1 VTDLNLQPEQKA
13 RVLIDQMLRAAGWEV
28 QNYKEI
34 DLTAASA
41 VAVREFPVATG
52 EIDYLLYADRK
63 AIGTIEAKKAGDT
76 LRGVEWQVDKY
87 VCGFEEILEK
97 RDVPRWRLPIPFH
110 YISTGHETLFM
121 DLLDPQPRSR
131 EVFHFYRPD
140 TLLEEAQSGESL
152 RQRLQKL
159 PAINPTG
166 FRAIQVDAVGGLEQ
180 SFRDDRLRTL
190 VPMTMGAGKTFVAV
204 AESYRLIRHGD
215 ARRVLF
221 LVDRINLGKQA
232 RDEFRSYVTPDD
244 GRKFA
249 ELYNIQLLSSNWIDP
264 AARVVITTIQRL
276 YSILRGQAEFDESL
290 EEESAFETQAGL
302 GDVDKQLPV
311 AYQPKVPVEMFD
323 FIFTDECHRSIYGK
337 WGQVLDYFDSFLVGL
352 TATPEKFTYGYFG
365 GNIVAS
371 YPHEQSVIDGV
382 NVDYIVYR
390 IETAITSGGSAVEK
404 GEWVQVRDRFTR
416 EQAFRELDDELTYDP
431 EKLDRAVVAAD
442 QIRTVVRAFRD
453 KVCTEIF
460 PGRKE
465 IPKTVFFCK
474 DDSHAEDVLKAIR
487 EEFNRGNDF
496 ARKITYRTPGDVN
509 QHIQD
514 FRTDPTFRIAVSVD
528 QIATGTDIRPLE
540 CLVFMRMVRSRSL
553 FEQMKGRG
561 VRRIDPDDL
570 QAVTPDNRDKDHFVI
585 VDCVGITDEDRAWA
599 ETKPLDREPTVPLKS
614 LMQRIAEGS
623 STDNTLTTVASRLTR
638 LHHKLEE
645 EQNDQVKQVA
655 GGKTLVE
662 IAQDL
667 FVASDPD
674 KRAELAR
681 ERFAVKEPSEEQ
693 LDEVRA
699 DLVEQ
704 AVTPLLKADVR
715 RKIEDLQVAS
725 KQVIDIISRDE
736 VVRAE
741 FVDTGEAKQIVDDF
755 RRFIDEHH
763 DEYIALKV
771 YFSAPY
777 ERRLSLKDVRDLAQA
792 IRTPPLSLTP
802 DRIWA
807 AYEKLDSSKVKGSG
821 GRVLTDIVSLVRY
834 TLEQDEELIPHA
846 ELVRF
851 RFNLWLHEQQSDG
864 RTFTLEEGRWLEMI
878 RDHIATSLSIEPDDF
893 DLDPF
898 VQEGGLVAAHD
909 VFGDQLNALLDEL
922 NEELTAV

>member
-1 VTDLNLQPEQKA
+1 MSELNLQPEQKA
-13 RVLIDQMLRAAGWEV
+13 RVLIDEMLRAAGWQV
-28 QNYKEI
+28 QNYKDI

-52 EIDYLLYADRK
+52 EIDYLLYVDRK
-63 AIGTIEAKKAGDT
+63 AIGTIEAKKAGET

-87 VCGFEEILEK
+87 VRGFEETLEK
-97 RDVPRWRLPIPFH
+97 RGVPRWRLPLPFH
-110 YISTGHETLFM
+110 YISTGHETLFT
-121 DLLDPQPRSR
+121 DLLDPHPRSR
-131 EVFHFYRPD
+131 EIFHFHRPK
-140 TLLEEAQSGESL
+140 TLLEEAKSGESL

-159 PAINPTG
+159 PAIDPRG
-166 FRAIQVDAVGGLEQ
+166 FRTIQVDAVEGLEQ
-180 SFRDDRLRTL
+180 SFRNDHLRTL

-204 AESYRLIRHGD
+204 AASYRLIRHAD

-232 RDEFRSYVTPDD
+232 RDEFRSYITPDD
-244 GRKFA
+244 GRKFG
-249 ELYNIQLLSSNWIDP
+249 ELYNIQVLSSNWIDP
-264 AARVVITTIQRL
+264 ASRVAITTIQRL
-276 YSILRGQAEFDESL
+276 YSILRGQAEFDASL

-302 GDVDKQLPV
+302 GDVDEQLPV
-311 AYQPKVPVEMFD
+311 TYQPKVPIETFD

-371 YPHEQSVIDGV
+371 YPHETSVLDGV
-382 NVDYIVYR
+382 NVDYTVYR
-390 IETAITSGGSAVEK
+390 IETAITSGGSSVEK

-416 EQAFRELDDELTYDP
+416 EQAFRELDDALTYDP
-431 EKLDRAVVAAD
+431 EKLDRAVVATD

-453 KVCTEIF
+453 KVCAEIF
-460 PGRKE
+460 PGREE

-487 EEFNRGNDF
+487 EEFSRGNEF

-528 QIATGTDIRPLE
+528 QIATGTDIKPLE
-540 CLVFMRMVRSRSL
+540 CLVFMRMVKSRSL

-623 STDNTLTTVASRLTR
+623 TSDNTLTTAASRLTR
-638 LHHKLEE
+638 LHHKLNE
-645 EQNDQVKQVA
+645 EQNDEVRKVS

-662 IAQDL
+662 IAQGL
-667 FVASDPD
+667 IGASDLD
-674 KRAELAR
+674 KRVALAR
-681 ERFAVKEPSEEQ
+681 ERFAVEEPSKEQ
-693 LDEVRA
+693 LEEVRA
-699 DLVEQ
+699 ELVDQ
-704 AVTPLLKADVR
+704 AVTPLLKAEVR
-715 RKIEDLQVAS
+715 RKIEDLRVAS
-725 KQVIDIISRDE
+725 EQVIDIISRDE
-736 VVRAE
+736 LVRAE
-741 FVDTGEAKQIVDDF
+741 FVDTGEAKQIVDEF
-755 RRFIDEHH
+755 KRFIDEHQ

-771 YFSAPY
+771 YFGEPY
-777 ERRLSLKDVRDLAQA
+777 ERRPSLNDVRELAQA
-792 IRTPPLSLTP
+792 IRTPPLNLTP
-802 DRIWA
+802 ERIWA
-807 AYEKLDSSKVKGSG
+807 AYEKLDASKVKGSG
-821 GRVLTDIVSLVRY
+821 GRMLTDIVSLVRY
-834 TLEQDEELIPHA
+834 TLEQDEELVPHA
-846 ELVRF
+846 ELVRL
-851 RFNLWLHEQQSDG
+851 RFDLWLHEQQLDG
-864 RTFTLEEGRWLEMI
+864 GAFMPEQLRWLEMI

-898 VQEGGLVAAHD
+898 VREGGLVAAHE
-909 VFGDQLNALLDEL
+909 VFGGDLNGLLAEL
-922 NEELTAV
+922 NRELAAV